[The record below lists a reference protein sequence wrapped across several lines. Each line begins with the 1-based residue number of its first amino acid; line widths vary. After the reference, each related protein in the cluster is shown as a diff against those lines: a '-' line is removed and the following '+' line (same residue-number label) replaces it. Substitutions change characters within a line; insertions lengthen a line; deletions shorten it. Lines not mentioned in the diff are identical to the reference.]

1 VGTVMSYANAPVLW
15 VLALAVFGVI
25 IAQTLIYMRAVRAAG
40 PHLDFTPED
49 LRASFRS
56 GAVAAIGP
64 SLAIVIV
71 AVALLA
77 LFGTPAVLVR
87 IGLIGSASTE
97 TASAS
102 LAVETMG
109 AELGGASYNAEAFA
123 VAFFA
128 MSLSGGM
135 WMLATL
141 ILTPLLKRGDVR
153 LRSVNPALMAIVP
166 SAALLAA
173 FASLGIAEFGK
184 SSVHIITVVASALVM
199 AVCLALSRTLH
210 AAWLREWALGFSI
223 IIGLIVAYF
232 AHHSG
237 LGPTA

>member
-1 VGTVMSYANAPVLW
+1 METVLSYANAPVLW
-15 VLALAVFGVI
+15 VLAFAVFGVI
-25 IAQTLIYMRAVRAAG
+25 IVQTFVYLRAVRAAG
-40 PHLDFTPED
+40 PALDFPPED
-49 LRASFRS
+49 QRAAFRS
-56 GAVAAIGP
+56 GAVAAVGP

-87 IGLIGSASTE
+87 IGLIGSAATE

-102 LAVETMG
+102 LAVESLG
-109 AELGGASYNAEAFA
+109 AELGGASYDARAFA

-141 ILTPLLKRGDVR
+141 VMTPLLKRGDTR
-153 LRSVNPALMAIVP
+153 LRAVNPALMAIVP

-173 FASLGIAEFGK
+173 FASLGVAEFGK
-184 SSVHIITVVASALVM
+184 SAVHIVVVAASALVM
-199 AVCLALSRTLH
+199 AVCLALSKVLH

-223 IIGLIVAYF
+223 LLGLVVAWF
-232 AHHSG
+232 AHGSG
-237 LGPTA
+237 IGPTA